1 MKKTILP
8 LIALL
13 FAFVSQGQTYNI
25 TFRVDMNNVTESFT
39 TPEVNGTFNNWC
51 GGCAPMS
58 DVDADGIWELTI
70 PLEAGNYE
78 YKFAADNWN
87 PQEQLVPGAPC
98 TVTAFGFTNRALV
111 VTADA
116 VLDAVCWG
124 SCASCA
130 LTDGPYDVT
139 FQVNM
144 NDVTVPFTTPEVNG
158 EFNNW
163 CGGCAPMSDPDGD
176 GIWSL
181 TISLNP
187 GEYEYKFAADNWNP
201 QEELTPGL
209 PCTITTGSFT
219 NRVVTIS
226 EDIVL
231 DPVCWNS
238 CTNCGVVAAT
248 YDVTFQVD
256 MSNVTDAYT
265 TPEVNGQFN
274 DWCGGCAPMSD
285 EDGDGIYELTIT
297 LEEGT
302 YEYKFAA
309 DAWALIEP
317 LIEGD
322 DCTINGA
329 PFVNRVITVNSDVTL
344 PAVCWGSCSPCETVP
359 VETGIIN
366 LTFDEAASITV
377 WTPVADATLPE
388 ASIVWNDQGV
398 TTGAMEI
405 SGSNTSDGIGRAYI
419 FQYVDGNVDY
429 EGNTAVQLSFDVKL
443 SAPLNGAALHLQT
456 ELGSTG
462 TINTFDI
469 QNAGVNADTWTT
481 LTYNYEN
488 IGAGTLFRIHFNI
501 AAGAFIGAG
510 GTVLIDN
517 IRVQALG
524 DAISGC
530 TDESANNYNP
540 DATVDN
546 GSCLYNVT
554 FHVNMSEV
562 TDAYT
567 LPELNGTFNEWCGGC
582 APMSDTDGDGIWS
595 ITVELA
601 EGNYEYKFAAD
612 AWAIS
617 EQLEAGLPCTVTN
630 GGFTNRALVV
640 TGAQE
645 LPVVCWASCN
655 DCGVVNEIYNITF
668 RVDMSQVTA
677 AYTTPEVNGTFN
689 NWCGGCAPMSD
700 TDGDDIWELV
710 IPLQAGNY
718 EFKYAADSWAI
729 QEELTPGST
738 CTITVGAFTNRVLT
752 VSEDMVMDVAC
763 WGACQACEDI
773 VLPVDVTFLVNMNE
787 VAETF
792 TTPEVNGTFN
802 NFCGGCA
809 PMSDANS
816 DGIWELTIPLTPGT
830 YEYKFAADN
839 WAIQETLTAG
849 STCTITTG
857 EFTNRVIV
865 VEAATVLPE
874 VCWSSCEGCL
884 SNVNDNDLSE
894 AISVYPNP
902 ANDLLFVNNTIS
914 NENAIVRMFDIS
926 GKLVFENQNFNA
938 VNSTINTSELNNG
951 IYTLQVVVKGGV
963 FNTKVAIRH

>member
-13 FAFVSQGQTYNI
+13 FALVSQGQTYNI
-25 TFRVDMNNVTESFT
+25 TFRVDMNNVTENFT

-58 DVDADGIWELTI
+58 DANGDGIWELTI
-70 PLEAGNYE
+70 PLQAGNYE

-87 PQEQLVPGAPC
+87 PQEQLVPGSPC
-98 TVTAFGFTNRALV
+98 TVTNFGFTNRSLV
-111 VTADA
+111 VSADA

-144 NDVTVPFTTPEVNG
+144 NDVTVPFNTPEVNG

-163 CGGCAPMSDPDGD
+163 CGACAPMSDEDGD
-176 GIWSL
+176 GIWEI

-187 GEYEYKFAADNWNP
+187 GMYEYKFSVDGWTI
-201 QEELTPGL
+201 QEELTPGI
-209 PCTITTGSFT
+209 PCTMTTELFT
-219 NRVVTIS
+219 NRVFTVS

-231 DPVCWNS
+231 DPVCWGS

-317 LIEGD
+317 LMEGD
-322 DCTINGA
+322 VCTINGA
-329 PFVNRVITVNSDVTL
+329 PFVNRVITVDSDVTL
-344 PAVCWGSCSPCETVP
+344 PAVCWGSCSPCETEP

-366 LTFDEAASITV
+366 LTFDEAASITA
-377 WTPVADATLPE
+377 WAPVADATLPE
-388 ASIVWNDQGV
+388 ASIVWNNAGV

-405 SGSNTSDGIGRAYI
+405 SGSNSSAGIGRAYI

-456 ELGSTG
+456 ELASTG

-481 LTYNYEN
+481 LTYDYEN

-501 AAGAFIGAG
+501 AAGAFVGAG
-510 GTVLIDN
+510 GTILIDN
-517 IRVQALG
+517 IRVVGLG
-524 DAISGC
+524 DAVSGC
-530 TDESANNYNP
+530 TDEAANNYNP
-540 DATVDN
+540 EATTDD
-546 GSCLYNVT
+546 GSCLYDVT
-554 FHVNMSEV
+554 FHVNMNEV
-562 TDAYT
+562 TQAFST
-567 LPELNGTFNEWCGGC
+567 PNLNGTFNNWCGAC
-582 APMSDTDGDGIWS
+582 APMSDEDGDGIWS
-595 ITVELA
+595 ITIELA
-601 EGNYEYKFAAD
+601 QGNYEYKFSAD
-612 AWAIS
+612 GWSIDETLVSGSA
-617 EQLEAGLPCTVTN
+617 CTVTN
-630 GGFTNRALVV
+630 NGFTNRSLTVS
-640 TGAQE
+640 GAE
-645 LPVVCWASCN
+645 ERPVVCWGSCN
-655 DCGVVNEIYNITF
+655 DCGFVVQTYNVTF
-668 RVDMSQVTA
+668 RVDMSQVTE

-700 TDGDDIWELV
+700 ADGDDIWELV
-710 IPLQAGNY
+710 IPLEAGNY
-718 EFKYAADSWAI
+718 EFKYAADNWGI

-738 CTITVGAFTNRVLT
+738 CTITVGTFTNRVLT
-752 VSEDMVMDVAC
+752 VSEDMVMDVVC
-763 WGACQACEDI
+763 WGACQACEN
-773 VLPVDVTFLVNMNE
+773 VVEPVNVTFIVDMSQ
-787 VAETF
+787 VTETF

-802 NFCGGCA
+802 GFCGNCA

-830 YEYKFAADN
+830 YEYIFSADN
-839 WAIQETLTAG
+839 FEIQETLTPG
-849 STCTITTG
+849 STCTLTTG

-874 VCWSSCEGCL
+874 VCWASCVACPN
-884 SNVNDNDLSE
+884 NVNENDLSQ

-902 ANDLLFVNNTIS
+902 ANDMLFVNNTIS

-951 IYTLQVVVKGGV
+951 IYTLQFVVKGGV